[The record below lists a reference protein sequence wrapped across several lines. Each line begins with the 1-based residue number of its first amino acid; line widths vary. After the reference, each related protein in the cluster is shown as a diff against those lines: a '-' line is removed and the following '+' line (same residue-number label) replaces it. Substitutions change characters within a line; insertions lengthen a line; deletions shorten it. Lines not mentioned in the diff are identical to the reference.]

1 MTSTS
6 KAPELA
12 SAAPGTR
19 TPGATRHGV
28 SVVMRDGDRIFRSYP
43 AYARG
48 AGPLVGTCAYPG
60 LTPLGMHR
68 YATDFPHHDT
78 HDAGS

>member
-1 MTSTS
+1 
-6 KAPELA
+6 
-12 SAAPGTR
+12 
-19 TPGATRHGV
+19 
-28 SVVMRDGDRIFRSYP
+28 MRDGDRIFRSYP